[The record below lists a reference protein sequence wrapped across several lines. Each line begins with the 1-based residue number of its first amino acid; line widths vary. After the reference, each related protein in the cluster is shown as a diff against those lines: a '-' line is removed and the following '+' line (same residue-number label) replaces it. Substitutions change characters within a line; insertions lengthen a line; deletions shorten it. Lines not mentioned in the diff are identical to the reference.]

1 MKKLL
6 AVLLVLCL
14 LPWVYAED
22 IDLSGL
28 SFEELRALQNRI
40 AEEIVS
46 RPEWKMV
53 SVPPGI
59 YKIGVD
65 IPAGDWCIK
74 CGKSEYGFVSLIYN
88 DEINEAGT
96 KVETLRNEFY
106 GMIYENGDDKHM
118 EFLNVKLIAGYYLQI
133 DLGQAIFTP
142 PVRIDLGF

>member
-46 RPEWKMV
+46 RPEWKEV
-53 SVPPGI
+53 AVPPGF
-59 YKIGVD
+59 YVIGRD

-74 CGKSEYGFVSLIYN
+74 CGKSQYGFVTIIYN

-96 KVETLRNEFY
+96 KVEIIGNEFY
-106 GMIYENGDDKHM
+106 GMIYEKGDDTHM

-133 DLGQAIFTP
+133 DHGQAIFTP